1 MEPFPD
7 ESQRGDKKFYQ
18 RGNHIGRIQEEY
30 NCFDFLKGVLK
41 MNKTMACEDCEA
53 IDEAFGKM
61 GEMQKKI
68 AIKKI
73 TEMEES
79 LEKLEDELTDI
90 INTHSNILTEN

>member
-1 MEPFPD
+1 
-7 ESQRGDKKFYQ
+7 
-18 RGNHIGRIQEEY
+18 
-30 NCFDFLKGVLK
+30 

-79 LEKLEDELTDI
+79 LEKLEDELTDS

>member
-1 MEPFPD
+1 
-7 ESQRGDKKFYQ
+7 
-18 RGNHIGRIQEEY
+18 
-30 NCFDFLKGVLK
+30 
-41 MNKTMACEDCEA
+41 
-53 IDEAFGKM
+53 M

-73 TEMEES
+73 TKMEES

>member
-1 MEPFPD
+1 
-7 ESQRGDKKFYQ
+7 
-18 RGNHIGRIQEEY
+18 
-30 NCFDFLKGVLK
+30 
-41 MNKTMACEDCEA
+41 MNKTMACEGCEA

-61 GEMQKKI
+61 GEMQKNI

-79 LEKLEDELTDI
+79 LEKLEDELTYI

>member
-1 MEPFPD
+1 
-7 ESQRGDKKFYQ
+7 
-18 RGNHIGRIQEEY
+18 
-30 NCFDFLKGVLK
+30 

-79 LEKLEDELTDI
+79 LERTGF
-90 INTHSNILTEN
+90 ILIFSVGLKQTV

>member
-1 MEPFPD
+1 
-7 ESQRGDKKFYQ
+7 
-18 RGNHIGRIQEEY
+18 
-30 NCFDFLKGVLK
+30 

-90 INTHSNILTEN
+90 INTHSNIFYEKKIKICLTGLLYFFYFAKPPFRALF

>member
-1 MEPFPD
+1 MQFVNKLLEKTFFANRYLL
-7 ESQRGDKKFYQ
+7 QKVFM
-18 RGNHIGRIQEEY
+18 
-30 NCFDFLKGVLK
+30 GVLK

>member
-1 MEPFPD
+1 
-7 ESQRGDKKFYQ
+7 
-18 RGNHIGRIQEEY
+18 
-30 NCFDFLKGVLK
+30 
-41 MNKTMACEDCEA
+41 MNKTRACKGYEGINEV
-53 IDEAFGKM
+53 FGKI